1 MNRINETSN
10 LRKRLS
16 NEKTIKATSILA
28 SACMFFLSTLTPAV
42 AGFLIDADFETGE
55 TLSYGMGPS
64 GNTPD
69 VVDASK
75 HPVCRGNKSV
85 SFPLDFY
92 NSKSHYRTELT
103 AGKHELKIGE
113 EYWLGYAFYVPSG
126 TGEPRGGM
134 QLHGKKDEDL
144 GEGNRNPIMSFWL
157 EDGQWRFHTSWA
169 ADPVNATPGTKT
181 MSDGTYVTKLGPPAL
196 GKWTEFVLHFKIT
209 YKTDGFVRIWQN
221 GVKVLD
227 KTGIGMGF
235 NDARGPYFKFGIY
248 AFEWN
253 NPNNPKTP
261 PSLDESVKLIYLD
274 EVRLGNSSESRQSV
288 EPNCGSTR
296 AKLPPNPDP
305 TSLPNNAP
313 LGAPSI
319 VNVTLD

>member
-1 MNRINETSN
+1 MIMNQALEHTI
-10 LRKRLS
+10 LRKLISSSRL
-16 NEKTIKATSILA
+16 IKALSIIA
-28 SACMFFLSTLTPAV
+28 SVCIFFLPTFTPAI

-64 GNTPD
+64 GNTPE

-85 SFPLDFY
+85 MFPLDFY
-92 NSKSHYRTELT
+92 NSPSHYRTELS
-103 AGKHELKIGE
+103 AGKHELTIGQ
-113 EYWLGYAFYVPSG
+113 EYWLGYAFFVPAG

-157 EDGQWRFHTSWA
+157 RDGEWRFHTSWA

-181 MSDGTYVTKLGPPAL
+181 TSDGAYSTILGPPTL
-196 GKWTEFVLHFKIT
+196 GEWTEFVVHFKIT
-209 YKTDGFVRIWQN
+209 YKPDGFVQIWQN

-235 NDARGPYFKFGIY
+235 NDARGPFFKFGIY

-261 PSLDESVKLIYLD
+261 PSLEESVKLIYLD
-274 EVRLGNSSESRQSV
+274 EVHLGDVQTSYADVAPR
-288 EPNCGSTR
+288 CGIDNG
-296 AKLPPNPDP
+296 PPI
-305 TSLPNNAP
+305 
-313 LGAPSI
+313 PSPPI
-319 VNVTLD
+319 NVNVR